1 MLNRSTDNVV
11 LPTETIIITS
21 DLLVAMTIEHVLHM
35 AKGGGET
42 SYAKNSWLQRRALLE
57 TTPLL
62 DKAVR
67 EVYMALS
74 HPTMTICDLGCSSS
88 ENTLFFVSKVIEAM
102 CSHRREL
109 GASTKF
115 LDGLEGNPNEGNIY
129 IAKNTPPYVVK
140 LYQELFQKDFL
151 LFLKLR
157 YEELVFGGQML
168 LIFLGRKNEDAY
180 SGELN
185 LVYGLLAKSIQFLVE
200 EGLVGKE
207 KLDSFNLPIYGPSVD
222 EVKMVVK
229 QSELFDINKI
239 ELFEHNWDP
248 YDYSKSDHVDD
259 PLQSGMN
266 VAKCL
271 RAVMEPLFGR
281 HFGES
286 VLDALFD
293 KYAHNVAEHL
303 EREKTKY
310 SIIVLSLKKG

>member
-1 MLNRSTDNVV
+1 
-11 LPTETIIITS
+11 
-21 DLLVAMTIEHVLHM
+21 
-35 AKGGGET
+35 
-42 SYAKNSWLQRRALLE
+42 
-57 TTPLL
+57 
-62 DKAVR
+62 
-67 EVYMALS
+67 
-74 HPTMTICDLGCSSS
+74 
-88 ENTLFFVSKVIEAM
+88 
-102 CSHRREL
+102 
-109 GASTKF
+109 
-115 LDGLEGNPNEGNIY
+115 
-129 IAKNTPPYVVK
+129 
-140 LYQELFQKDFL
+140 
-151 LFLKLR
+151 
-157 YEELVFGGQML
+157 
-168 LIFLGRKNEDAY
+168 
-180 SGELN
+180 
-185 LVYGLLAKSIQFLVE
+185 
-200 EGLVGKE
+200 VGKE

-222 EVKMVVK
+222 EVKTVVK

-271 RAVMEPLFGR
+271 RAVMEPLFGS